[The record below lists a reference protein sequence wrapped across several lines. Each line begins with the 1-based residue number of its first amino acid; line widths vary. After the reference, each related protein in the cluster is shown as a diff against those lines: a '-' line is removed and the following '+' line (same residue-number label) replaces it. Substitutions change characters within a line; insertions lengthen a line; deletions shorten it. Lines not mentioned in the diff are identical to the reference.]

1 MLNEMQRFIDLSPI
15 QEAPFL
21 LIDRAALQS
30 KVEDF
35 ITHAQHCGVYY
46 AVKAN
51 PEPQIIELFSNAGLG
66 FEISSTAELDLL
78 LGLGVN
84 AKKIISSNPIKTPGF
99 IEKMHQHGVRQFVF
113 DSVTEAE
120 KIACWAPGSDV
131 IIRLT
136 VENLES
142 SWPLTDKFG
151 VGPEEAV
158 TLLLQSRDLGL
169 NPLGV
174 TFHVGSQCEGVLS
187 WHSALERAADVWR
200 QIADGGVQ
208 LKVLNIGGGFPVHH
222 TVDVPSVEEIYGIVF
237 KRVAELFPSDI
248 VLEAEPGRALV
259 ADAGALVGSVV
270 GKAAREGENWLYLD
284 VGVFN
289 GLMEAV
295 GNIPYVF
302 TPFSNP
308 GGGDKKWTVAGPSCD
323 SFDVVSKDIS
333 LPELAV
339 GDRLLITPGGA
350 YTTAYASTFNG
361 VQIPRVLLV

>member
-1 MLNEMQRFIDLSPI
+1 MQRFFDLCPI
-15 QEAPFL
+15 LDTPFL
-21 LIDRAALQS
+21 LMDRAALQS
-30 KVEDF
+30 RVEDF
-35 ITHAQHCGVYY
+35 LGHAKECGVFY

-51 PEPQIIELFSNAGLG
+51 SDPEVVQLVADAGMG

-78 LGLGVN
+78 LGLGVD
-84 AKKIISSNPIKTPGF
+84 AKKIITSNPIKNPKF
-99 IEKMHQHGVRQFVF
+99 IEKMYSNGGRQFVF

-120 KIACWAPGSDV
+120 KIAKWAPGSDV
-131 IIRLT
+131 VVRLT

-151 VGPEEAV
+151 VGAEEAA

-169 NPLGV
+169 NPAGV

-187 WHSALERAADVWR
+187 WHAALECAADVWH
-200 QIADGGVQ
+200 QVADGGVK
-208 LKVLNIGGGFPVHH
+208 LKLLNIGGGFPAYHG
-222 TVDVPSVEEIYGIVF
+222 VDVPSAEAIYDIVF
-237 KRVAELFPSDI
+237 KRVVELFPADI

-259 ADAGALVGSVV
+259 ADSGALVGTVV
-270 GKAAREGENWLYLD
+270 GKAGRDGENWLYLD

-295 GNIPYVF
+295 GNIPYAF
-302 TPFSNP
+302 TPFNDP
-308 GGGDKKWTVAGPSCD
+308 GTGNVKWVIAGPSCD
-323 SFDVVSKDIS
+323 SFDVVAKNIE

-361 VQIPRVLLV
+361 VQIPSVVLA